1 MPEVLTVHPVLR
13 IFDRDK
19 AVEFYV
25 DYAGF
30 TLDWEEGEP
39 DGPQY
44 LQVSMGPLAVHLSNN
59 HDDGTPGG
67 VLVIEL
73 DDILAYDAELSA
85 KGYSFL
91 YPAVSPGPGE
101 HMASLELI
109 DPFSNR
115 LRFFQRHIDLEA

>member
-1 MPEVLTVHPVLR
+1 MAVVAVHPVLR

-30 TLDWEEGEP
+30 TLDWEDGEG
-39 DGPQY
+39 DGPRY
-44 LQVSMGPLAVHLSNN
+44 LQVSMGPLALHLSNN

-67 VLVIEL
+67 VLVIEV
-73 DDILAYDAELSA
+73 DDLRAYYEGLAA
-85 KGYSFL
+85 KDYPFL
-91 YPAVSPGPGE
+91 NPGIDEGPGPN
-101 HMASLELI
+101 MLNVELI

-115 LRFFQRHIDLEA
+115 LRFFQRHVDH

>member
-1 MPEVLTVHPVLR
+1 VILTVHPVLR

-30 TLDWEEGEP
+30 ALDWEEGEEG
-39 DGPQY
+39 GPQY
-44 LQVSMGPLAVHLSNN
+44 LQVSMGPLALHLSNN

-67 VLVIEL
+67 VLVIEIDDLL
-73 DDILAYDAELSA
+73 DYEASLAA
-85 KGYSFL
+85 KEYPYL
-91 YPAVSPGPGE
+91 APAVSPGPGPD
-101 HMASLELI
+101 MGSLELI

-115 LRFFQRHIDLEA
+115 LRYFQRHLPLD

>member
-1 MPEVLTVHPVLR
+1 MSIVTVHPVLR

-30 TLDWEEGEP
+30 TLDWEEGEEG
-39 DGPQY
+39 GPQY
-44 LQVSMGPLAVHLSNN
+44 LQVSMGPLQLHLSNN

-67 VLVIEL
+67 VLVIEVTGL
-73 DDILAYDAELSA
+73 LAYDEELNA
-85 KGYSFL
+85 KEYPYL

-101 HMASLELI
+101 HMISLELI

-115 LRFFQRHIDLEA
+115 LRFFERGVDLE

>member
-1 MPEVLTVHPVLR
+1 MADVLTVHPVLR

-19 AVEFYV
+19 AVAFYV

-30 TLDWEEGEP
+30 NLDWEEGEP

-44 LQVSMGPLAVHLSNN
+44 LQVSMGPLPVHLSTN

-67 VLVIEL
+67 VVVIEVADL
-73 DDILAYDAELSA
+73 LTYYAELSA
-85 KGYSFL
+85 KDYPYL
-91 YPAVSPGPGE
+91 NPAVEPGPGP

-115 LRFFQRHIDLEA
+115 LRFFQRGLDLD

>member
-1 MPEVLTVHPVLR
+1 MANVLTVHPVLR

-25 DYAGF
+25 EYAGF
-30 TLDWEEGEP
+30 SLDWEEGGEG
-39 DGPQY
+39 GPRY
-44 LQVSMGPLAVHLSNN
+44 LQVSMGSLPLHLSSN

-67 VLVIEL
+67 VVVIEV
-73 DDILAYDAELSA
+73 DDLLAYEAELSA
-85 KGYSFL
+85 KGYPYL

-115 LRFFQRHIDLEA
+115 LRFFQRRIDLK